1 MDSLIQDLRSA
12 ARQLVRQRAFA
23 AVVVATL
30 GLAIGVNT
38 LTFSFVNFFVFRPLP
53 MKEVARLVWIFGRH
67 PEHGRDRAMASY
79 ADFLEWREQSASFE
93 DLAAGGDRTYN
104 LTGEGDPMRVRGF
117 AATASLFT
125 EWGLG
130 AVVGRVIRPEDD
142 RKGAPPV
149 ALLSHGFWSRQFGAD
164 PTVVGRSLRLNG
176 QPHLVVGVLT
186 PSIEIGTLS
195 EIDVWTP
202 LTPGADPAD
211 RTARTLQVSGRL
223 KHGIDLSR
231 AAAEIQAIAER
242 QRRDHPDTNA
252 GWSAYVLPFRSGI
265 TGASTWVLLAL
276 MAVAVSLVLAIACA
290 NVANLMLARGAG
302 REREMAVRAALGA
315 SRGRIVRLLLT
326 EGLVLSV
333 LGGGLGLLLASWGL
347 DLIRSV
353 TFEQF
358 FALVSVDRRVTA
370 FSAAISLLT
379 PLLFG
384 LLPALQ
390 ATSVDLVTALK
401 EGGGSVG
408 ASRRRVRGR
417 NLLVTG
423 QLALALAL
431 LLVAGLVVRGALA
444 LGQLPLGFD
453 HRRLLTIRTELPE
466 ARYVDDAQVRAFVA
480 RLEARLR
487 GLPGVEGA
495 ATAAGRPVFEA
506 GPSEPLVVEGVP
518 WASEQARPLA
528 LRTVVGVGYFETLRI
543 AILRGRAFGAQDV
556 PGSEPTVVVNEALAA
571 RHFPGQDPLGR
582 RIRIGEAG
590 APSRT
595 IVGVAADVLNTDPGQ
610 PTLPQAYLP
619 LDQHPVRT
627 LAFLIR
633 TDQLDAVVAAAR
645 REVRELDP
653 EQPLYDVE
661 TMERAFYETL
671 SSRRVVTG
679 MFLLFATVALG
690 LATLGLYSLISYLV
704 SQRTREIGVRVA
716 LGASRA
722 DVMGLVLRQGA
733 RLLLAGLALGLLLGA
748 GLARVMAGALA
759 GVSPTDPVTFTLVP
773 LLLGVV
779 GSLAAAVPA
788 RRAARVEPA
797 VVLRAE

>member
-1 MDSLIQDLRSA
+1 MDLLQDLRIA
-12 ARQLVRQRAFA
+12 ARQLTRQKAFA

-30 GLAIGVNT
+30 ALAIGVNT
-38 LTFSFVNFFVFRPLP
+38 LTFSFVNLFVFRPLP
-53 MKEVARLVWIFGRH
+53 MKELARLVGIFGKH
-67 PEHGRDRAMASY
+67 PEHARERALCSY
-79 ADFLEWREQSASFE
+79 ADFLEWREESTSFE
-93 DLAAGGDRTYN
+93 GLAAGADRTYN
-104 LTGEGDPMRVRGF
+104 LTGAGDPMRVHGF

-130 AVVGRVIRPEDD
+130 AVLGRVIQPEDD
-142 RKGAPPV
+142 RKGAPRV

-164 PTVVGRSLRLNG
+164 PRVVGTSLRLDG
-176 QPHLVVGVLT
+176 RPHVVVGVLT
-186 PSIEIGTLS
+186 PSIEIGRLS
-195 EIDVWTP
+195 EIEVWTP
-202 LTPGADPAD
+202 LTPEADPAD
-211 RTARTLQVSGRL
+211 RTARTLEVSGRL
-223 KHGIDLSR
+223 KHGVDLPR

-265 TGASTWVLLAL
+265 TGPNTWIILAL

-302 REREMAVRAALGA
+302 RQRETALRAALGA

-326 EGLVLSV
+326 EGLVLSI

-353 TFEQF
+353 TFERF
-358 FALVSVDRRVTA
+358 FALLVVDRRVAA

-390 ATSVDLVTALK
+390 ATKVDLVTALK
-401 EGGGSVG
+401 EGGASVA
-408 ASRRRVRGR
+408 ASRRPVLGR
-417 NLLVTG
+417 NLLVSG

-431 LLVAGLVVRGALA
+431 LLMAGLVVRAALA
-444 LGQLPLGFD
+444 LRQLQLGFD
-453 HRRLLTIRTELPE
+453 HRQVLTIKTDLPE
-466 ARYVDDAQVRAFVA
+466 ARYPADAQVRAFVA

-487 GLPGVEGA
+487 GLPGVESA
-495 ATAAGRPVFEA
+495 AAAAGRPVFEA
-506 GPSEPLVVEGVP
+506 GSSEPLVVEGVP

-528 LRTVVGVGYFETLRI
+528 LKTVVGAGYFETLRI
-543 AILRGRAFGAQDV
+543 TILKGRSFGAQDV
-556 PGSEPTVVVNEALAA
+556 LGSEPAVVVNEALAA

-582 RIRIGEAG
+582 RIRIGGAG
-590 APSRT
+590 EPART
-595 IVGVAADVLNTDPGQ
+595 IVGVAANVLNTDLGQ

-619 LDQHPVRT
+619 LDQQAVRT
-627 LAFLIR
+627 LTFLVR
-633 TDQLDAVVAAAR
+633 TGHLDTVVAAAR
-645 REVRELDP
+645 REVAQLDP
-653 EQPLYDVE
+653 EQPLYDAK
-661 TMERAFYETL
+661 TMERAFFEARSAERL
-671 SSRRVVTG
+671 ITG
-679 MFLLFATVALG
+679 MFVLFASVALG
-690 LATLGLYSLISYLV
+690 LAILGLYSLISYLV

-722 DVMGLVLRQGA
+722 DVTRLVLRQGA
-733 RLLLAGLALGLLLGA
+733 RLVLAGLALGLLLGL
-748 GLARVMAGALA
+748 GLARVMAGAVA
-759 GVSPTDPVTFTLVP
+759 GVSPIDSVTFTAVP
-773 LLLGVV
+773 LLLTVI
-779 GSLAAAVPA
+779 SLLATAGPA

>member
-1 MDSLIQDLRSA
+1 
-12 ARQLVRQRAFA
+12 
-23 AVVVATL
+23 
-30 GLAIGVNT
+30 
-38 LTFSFVNFFVFRPLP
+38 
-53 MKEVARLVWIFGRH
+53 
-67 PEHGRDRAMASY
+67 
-79 ADFLEWREQSASFE
+79 
-93 DLAAGGDRTYN
+93 
-104 LTGEGDPMRVRGF
+104 
-117 AATASLFT
+117 
-125 EWGLG
+125 
-130 AVVGRVIRPEDD
+130 
-142 RKGAPPV
+142 
-149 ALLSHGFWSRQFGAD
+149 
-164 PTVVGRSLRLNG
+164 
-176 QPHLVVGVLT
+176 
-186 PSIEIGTLS
+186 
-195 EIDVWTP
+195 
-202 LTPGADPAD
+202 
-211 RTARTLQVSGRL
+211 
-223 KHGIDLSR
+223 
-231 AAAEIQAIAER
+231 
-242 QRRDHPDTNA
+242 
-252 GWSAYVLPFRSGI
+252 
-265 TGASTWVLLAL
+265 